1 MKPKLIFYKKK
12 SIFSILYPIIF
23 CCIVLLIIV
32 IFNRFIK
39 NDFILIPKFSNNYY
53 IIPKDRGGEKIHH
66 LDKKSLHLNKN
77 SFETTE
83 ITDFSFLNFSIQF
96 FVSSDYNEITQL
108 LKKFLNM
115 GEKFYKKEDF
125 YILDFK
131 TNIGIDYFLLYKNF
145 NNKIEASNYCKK
157 YLFQIKNCLIV
168 NVKNFN
174 N

>member
-1 MKPKLIFYKKK
+1 MKYKKISRCRFCYSK
-12 SIFSILYPIIF
+12 KINTIIDF
-23 CCIVLLIIV
+23 GRISLSSA
-32 IFNRFIK
+32 FQHK
-39 NDFILIPKFSNNYY
+39 N
-53 IIPKDRGGEKIHH
+53 
-66 LDKKSLHLNKN
+66 
-77 SFETTE
+77 
-83 ITDFSFLNFSIQF
+83 
-96 FVSSDYNEITQL
+96 SDYNEITQL